1 MYLVY
6 YRTETAINNG
16 FVVINENQQ
25 TLDEEQIKEEERA
38 IQEIALMKAK
48 NLKHCSSLKRN
59 KYFSL
64 TGAKEA
70 FGRGR

>member
-1 MYLVY
+1 
-6 YRTETAINNG
+6 
-16 FVVINENQQ
+16 
-25 TLDEEQIKEEERA
+25 
-38 IQEIALMKAK
+38 MKAK